1 MYLRDYSWAA
11 GGFYPTDAIRAGRMI
26 EECMADPLPALRG
39 EPPLI
44 AGIVPHAGWVFSGK
58 IAGKV
63 FKALLGRKKPPETA
77 VCFGSVHV
85 PGVRKG
91 TIIREGAWRTP
102 FGDLPVDS
110 ALSDLILDK
119 LKADIVENN
128 SSHEEEHSLEVIFP
142 FLKKTF
148 PDVRIVPIMVPPDEG
163 AAKLGD
169 QIGEMVKARREA
181 VIFIGSSDLTHY
193 GSRFGFTPAG
203 KGIKAVEWVK
213 EKNDRR
219 LIDLVLNMRAS
230 EVVKEARASQ
240 SACGPG
246 AIAATVAA
254 AGALGAK
261 QGFLLEQTTS
271 YDIQPSGGADTFV
284 GYAGIIF

>member
-11 GGFYPTDAIRAGRMI
+11 GGFYPTDAKQAARMI

-39 EPPLI
+39 EPLLI

-58 IAGKV
+58 TAGKV
-63 FKALLGRKKPPETA
+63 FKALLRRKKPPETA
-77 VCFGSVHV
+77 ICFGSVHV
-85 PGVRKG
+85 AGVRKPA
-91 TIIREGAWRTP
+91 IIREGAWRTP
-102 FGDLPVDS
+102 FGDLPIDS
-110 ALSDLILDK
+110 ALSGLILDK
-119 LKADIVENN
+119 FKADIVENN
-128 SSHEEEHSLEVIFP
+128 SPHEEEHSLEVVFP
-142 FLKKTF
+142 FLKKIF
-148 PDVRIVPIMVPPDEG
+148 PDVRIVPIMAPPDER
-163 AAKLGD
+163 AAKIGD
-169 QIGEMVKARREA
+169 RIGEAVIANGED

-193 GSRFGFTPAG
+193 GSRFGFTPV
-203 KGIKAVEWVK
+203 GIGSKAVEWVK

-230 EVVKEARASQ
+230 EVVKEARENQ

-254 AGALGAK
+254 ASALGAK

-271 YDIQPSGGADTFV
+271 YDVQPSGGADTFV
-284 GYAGIIF
+284 GYAGIVF